1 MTSIQEVVLQFKDI
15 NVKNEIKVKACES
28 VSESYIAKEMNV
40 SVHTVLRILNEPAE
54 SLKIKPLNELLE
66 HMCRDEFSM

>member
-1 MTSIQEVVLQFKDI
+1 MTSIQEVVLKFKDI
-15 NVKNEIKVKACES
+15 NIKNEIKVKVCKT
-28 VSESYIAKEMNV
+28 VSESNIVKEMNV

>member
-1 MTSIQEVVLQFKDI
+1 MNSIQEVVLQFKDI
-15 NVKNEIKVKACES
+15 NIKNEIKVKVCKT
-28 VSESYIAKEMNV
+28 VSESNIVKEMNV

>member
-15 NVKNEIKVKACES
+15 NIKNEIKVRVCKT
-28 VSESYIAKEMNV
+28 VSESNIVKEMNV

>member
-1 MTSIQEVVLQFKDI
+1 MKLKSKLANQF
-15 NVKNEIKVKACES
+15 
-28 VSESYIAKEMNV
+28 SESYIAKEMNV
-40 SVHTVLRILNEPAE
+40 SVHTVRRILNEPAE